1 MIVEH
6 SSATIRSIPHVGLEP
21 SVGFLHEFS
30 GSQTKELLVYDLQE
44 IFRWIGDVSTME
56 AFESGTLDMK
66 DFYFTGDDYRYHI
79 EIDARRR
86 FLELLKDRFNS
97 SVKYEGKMRKWDNVI
112 LSKTQELARLLL
124 QKSDDIEFV
133 EPVPELKRSD
143 SSEIRR
149 RILELTQSEAQRL
162 GIGKRTLHYLRNYA
176 TSRPFGTVSRVCCG
190 GPGGV

>member
-1 MIVEH
+1 M
-6 SSATIRSIPHVGLEP
+6 
-21 SVGFLHEFS
+21 GFLHEFS

-97 SVKYEGKMRKWDNVI
+97 SFKYEGKMRKWDNVI

-162 GIGKRTLHYLRNYA
+162 GIGKSTLHYLRNYA

>member
-1 MIVEH
+1 
-6 SSATIRSIPHVGLEP
+6 
-21 SVGFLHEFS
+21 
-30 GSQTKELLVYDLQE
+30 
-44 IFRWIGDVSTME
+44 
-56 AFESGTLDMK
+56 
-66 DFYFTGDDYRYHI
+66 
-79 EIDARRR
+79 
-86 FLELLKDRFNS
+86 
-97 SVKYEGKMRKWDNVI
+97 MRKWDNVI

-162 GIGKRTLHYLRNYA
+162 GIGKSTLHYLRNYA

-190 GPGGV
+190 GPGGTRTYLVESLWFGKR